1 MKLNLVGIG
10 RGLFRRGFLA
20 LILLAF
26 VVAPFTGCVTMSE
39 GGSETLYVSVDE
51 KNARIYLND
60 VLLSP
65 NSYAAIRLS
74 KRGGPYRLTA
84 RKIGFHDKN
93 ATVTSRVNW
102 RRTGVQFLDNLFG
115 VVKMASFVVEASTG
129 GLKQLDEHSV
139 RLELTPLNQP
149 PTPQSSTTDNRRDPV
164 GDLQRWRSAGN
175 PGYPPDWK

>member
-10 RGLFRRGFLA
+10 RASFAAGSSFHPPRLRRRT
-20 LILLAF
+20 
-26 VVAPFTGCVTMSE
+26 FTGCVTMSE
-39 GGSETLYVSVDE
+39 AAAKLYVSVDE
-51 KNARIYLND
+51 KNASLTDDFSRRIHTPR
-60 VLLSP
+60 SG
-65 NSYAAIRLS
+65 S

-139 RLELTPLNQP
+139 RLELTH
-149 PTPQSSTTDNRRDPV
+149 
-164 GDLQRWRSAGN
+164 
-175 PGYPPDWK
+175 